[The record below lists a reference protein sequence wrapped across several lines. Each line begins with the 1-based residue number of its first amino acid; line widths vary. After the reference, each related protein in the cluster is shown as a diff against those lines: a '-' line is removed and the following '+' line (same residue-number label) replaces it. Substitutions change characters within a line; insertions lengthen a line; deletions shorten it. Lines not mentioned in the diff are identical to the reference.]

1 MGLTSLLGGIY
12 DLDTLDTR
20 FTSSSSAPY
29 KTVIE
34 ARNDPARSREPPNK
48 AQSRAEPSKWNT
60 PEFYLY
66 YLVVAVALPCM
77 FWVAYDVSRGA
88 KGLQRHRDDWLT
100 LRPQSLTRDTRNMND
115 SCPMAGSRAARS
127 YALQSHEERGQNR

>member
-1 MGLTSLLGGIY
+1 MGLTSLLRSLY

-34 ARNDPARSREPPNK
+34 ARNDPSRSKEPPNR
-48 AQSRAEPSKWNT
+48 AQARAEPSKWNT

-66 YLVVAVALPCM
+66 YLVVGIALPYM
-77 FWVAYDVSRGA
+77 FYIAYDVSRGMLEGRR
-88 KGLQRHRDDWLT
+88 KVESWLT
-100 LRPQSLTRDTRNMND
+100 WRTQSRIRGTRNMNA
-115 SCPMAGSRAARS
+115 SSPTAGSRVARS
-127 YALQSHEERGQNR
+127 YVCPA

>member
-1 MGLTSLLGGIY
+1 MGTLTLRSIY

-20 FTSSSSAPY
+20 FTSSSSVPY

-34 ARNDPARSREPPNK
+34 ARNDPAQSKEPPSK

-66 YLVVAVALPCM
+66 YFVFLTVVPYM
-77 FWVAYDVSRGA
+77 FWIAYDVSRRA
-88 KGLQRHRDDWLT
+88 LLLLSVVLNLSTD
-100 LRPQSLTRDTRNMND
+100 
-115 SCPMAGSRAARS
+115 AAR
-127 YALQSHEERGQNR
+127 